1 MRVRQLPTV
10 SVLTVV
16 VAGLLLSVA
25 VDGLLGGLVVGLAML
40 LAGGLRL
47 MLPARRAG
55 WLVVR
60 SRGMDATVSLLL
72 GAALVVL
79 SQSLQDR

>member
-47 MLPARRAG
+47 TLPARRAG

-72 GAALVVL
+72 GVGLVVL